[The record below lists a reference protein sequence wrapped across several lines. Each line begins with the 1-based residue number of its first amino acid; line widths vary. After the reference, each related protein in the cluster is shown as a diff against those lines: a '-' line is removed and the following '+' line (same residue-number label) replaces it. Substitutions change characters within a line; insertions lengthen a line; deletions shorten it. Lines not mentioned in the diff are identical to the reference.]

1 MQIRLHSAR
10 RTAVALAALAV
21 ILATT
26 GCRSAR
32 YSIGDALS
40 PDWLKSSD
48 TKQKYTL
55 YTNNAQNYYD
65 LGSRALAAGDG
76 RKALRNFGQA
86 EAQFKKAMEFE
97 GYSFKAYLGAA
108 YAMMN
113 QASRIKLLESIEYLG
128 IADDLRSGD
137 WRVKHGYARAYQMLA
152 KIDGDEINQLED
164 AKMDARPDRAMQL
177 DGRIGELQHR
187 RRGYLAKTLTY
198 TDEMMEAAPEQHQG
212 YLLRGTTNAELGDY
226 PTAIS
231 NLQKF
236 LELAEQSRAVYEKWR
251 KDGRPQGATG
261 DESDLDRL
269 IRRNLE
275 RDAEARSLLG
285 TVYYTQGE
293 YGRAV
298 SILSSIYEINP
309 DAPARYRPEIAQSLA
324 KLGRYREA
332 IAQMD
337 VFIRALGRSGHD
349 YDEIVRRAMA
359 MKDRYLQQMAAIE
372 TGAKPTSA
380 KSP

>member
-10 RTAVALAALAV
+10 RTAIAFAALAAV
-21 ILATT
+21 IATT
-26 GCRSAR
+26 GCRSTR

-48 TKQKYTL
+48 TKQKYAL

-86 EAQFKKAMEFE
+86 EAQFKKALDYE
-97 GYSFKAYLGAA
+97 GYSFKAHLGAA

-113 QASRIKLLESIEYLG
+113 QASRVKLLESIEYLG

-152 KIDGDEINQLED
+152 KIDGDEINKLQD
-164 AKMDARPDRAMQL
+164 AKSNARPDQTLHL
-177 DGRIGELQHR
+177 DARIGELQNR
-187 RRGYLAKTLTY
+187 RRGYLAQTLTY
-198 TDEMMEAAPEQHQG
+198 TDEMMAAAPEQHQG
-212 YLLRGTTNAELGDY
+212 FLLRGTTNAELGDY
-226 PTAIS
+226 PTAIK
-231 NLQKF
+231 NLEKF
-236 LELAEQSRAVYEKWR
+236 LELAEESRSVYEKWR
-251 KDGRPQGATG
+251 KDGRPKGATG
-261 DESDLDRL
+261 DESDLERL

-285 TVYYTQGE
+285 TVHYTQGD
-293 YGRAV
+293 YAKAV
-298 SILSSIYEINP
+298 AILSSIYEINP
-309 DAPARYRPEIAQSLA
+309 SAPGRYRPEIAQSLA
-324 KLGRYREA
+324 KLGRYRDA

-337 VFIRALGRSGHD
+337 LFIRALGRSGHD

-359 MKDRYLQQMAAIE
+359 MKERYLQQMAAVE
-372 TGAKPTSA
+372 TGATPTSA